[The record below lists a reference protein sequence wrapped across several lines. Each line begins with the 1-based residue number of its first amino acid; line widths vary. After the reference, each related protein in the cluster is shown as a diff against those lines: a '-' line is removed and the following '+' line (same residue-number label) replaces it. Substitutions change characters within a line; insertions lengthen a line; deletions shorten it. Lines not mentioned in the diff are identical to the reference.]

1 MGPQID
7 SGNEP
12 VPILRLENLSKH
24 FGGERAL
31 DHVSL
36 SIAPGEIHGLLGQ
49 NGSGKS
55 TLIKVLAGVH
65 IPDPGA
71 RIEVAGHPLPLP
83 LPAGSFRKY
92 GLSFVHQHL
101 ALVPSLTV
109 AENLFVGRYATQS
122 RLWVN
127 GRADES
133 AARKLLAE
141 YEIPLSPDR
150 LVKHLLPVE
159 RALLAIVRAMYDLR
173 VDAEQRGHGGL
184 LILDEPTP
192 FLPRHDVQTLFR
204 LMREVARRGASV
216 IFVSHDV
223 DEVMD
228 ITDRATILRDGRV
241 VDTLDIR
248 NTQKTDL
255 IEGIV
260 GRPVSEIFR
269 ESSSSQRDE
278 LLAEVQGVGGT
289 RSDGVHLR
297 LDKGEIVGLTGLV
310 GSGYDEVPYLMYGV
324 GAGRQGDLLL
334 DGQRWPLRQLNPQR
348 ALNLGMVL
356 IPGDRPTQGGVL
368 DLSVLDNMTL
378 PVLDLV
384 WRGWKID
391 WSRLRVTGQQ
401 LLDAYQVKPR
411 RQNVLLG
418 NLSGGNQQKVVLA
431 KWLQTGPRLILLDEP
446 TQGVD
451 VGAREEVYAVVRQA
465 AAGGAGIICASSD
478 HEQLAALCDRVLIFR
493 QGEVAHELNRPF
505 TKEQLSHLC
514 YVESEASPGR
524 AP

>member
-1 MGPQID
+1 M
-7 SGNEP
+7 
-12 VPILRLENLSKH
+12 PILRVENLSKH

-36 SIAPGEIHGLLGQ
+36 TIAPGEIHGLLGQ

-71 RIEVAGHPLPLP
+71 RLEVAGRPLPLP
-83 LPAGSFRKY
+83 LPAGSFRRY

-127 GRADES
+127 GRADEE
-133 AARKLLAE
+133 AARALLAE
-141 YEIPLSPDR
+141 YEVSLRPDR
-150 LVKHLLPVE
+150 LVEHLLPVE

-173 VDAEQRGHGGL
+173 VEAEQRGHGGL
-184 LILDEPTP
+184 LVLDEPTP
-192 FLPRHDVQTLFR
+192 FLPRHDVQTLFS
-204 LMREVARRGASV
+204 LMREVTRRGASV

-241 VDTLDIR
+241 VATLDIR
-248 NTQKTDL
+248 NTQKMGL

-269 ESSSSQRDE
+269 ASSSSQRDE
-278 LLAEVQGVGGT
+278 LLAEVQGAGGT
-289 RSDGVHLR
+289 RSEGVHLR
-297 LDKGEIVGLTGLV
+297 LSKGEIVGLTGLV

-324 GAGRQGDLLL
+324 GTGRQGDLLL
-334 DGQRWPLRQLNPQR
+334 DGQRLPLRQLTPQR

-391 WSRLRVTGQQ
+391 WSSLRVAGQQ
-401 LLDAYQVKPR
+401 LLNDYQVKPR

-418 NLSGGNQQKVVLA
+418 NLSGGNQQKVILA

-451 VGAREEVYAVVRQA
+451 VGAREEVYSVVRQA
-465 AAGGAGIICASSD
+465 AAGGAGVICASSD

-514 YVESEASPGR
+514 YVESEASSGR
-524 AP
+524 AS